1 MTILQANAA
10 AALDKTKLSFQDKQL
25 LEQYAQKTAFGY
37 CAGCANLCES
47 VIKGNVPISDIMRYL
62 MYYYNYGDHRRAI
75 RLFKTIPS
83 TTRKRLANF
92 DYSRAEHLCPQNI
105 PIAKL
110 MKKAVEKLATSDLG

>member
-1 MTILQANAA
+1 
-10 AALDKTKLSFQDKQL
+10 
-25 LEQYAQKTAFGY
+25 
-37 CAGCANLCES
+37 
-47 VIKGNVPISDIMRYL
+47 

-110 MKKAVEKLATSDLG
+110 MKKAVETLAKSEVG